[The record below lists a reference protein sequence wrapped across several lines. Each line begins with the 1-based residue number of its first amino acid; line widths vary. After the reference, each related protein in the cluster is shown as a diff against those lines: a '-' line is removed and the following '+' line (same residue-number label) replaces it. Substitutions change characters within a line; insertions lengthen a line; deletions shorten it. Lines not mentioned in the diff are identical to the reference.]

1 MSTQPK
7 QLKLTTEQREFVM
20 DRLLKNMPYA
30 EIIEDLKR
38 MYPQVCEAF
47 DAKVFHERLHG
58 QLRKM
63 KHEGLDT
70 VFESNSK
77 LLIPIANP

>member
-1 MSTQPK
+1 MSTQPI
-7 QLKLTTEQREFVM
+7 QLKLTTDQREFVM
-20 DRLLKNMPYA
+20 DRLLKDIPYA
-30 EIIEDLKR
+30 EIIEDFKR
-38 MYPQVCEAF
+38 MYPHVCEAF

-70 VFESNSK
+70 ESESNSK
-77 LLIPIANP
+77 L